1 MASFSLTS
9 AYVPGERITREQLLK
24 QGIISLSSYS
34 NLKKNGCNFIPTET
48 KLTGLEM
55 IYQVFDRLFADFS
68 GDQSHI
74 RYLVMVNRTI
84 SIPYSVDVYGA
95 IRRRYALDNA
105 IGFTVKD
112 LACASFFMGLSVC
125 ESILKFKNTFEDS
138 VILFSVEKEPSLFS
152 RNGEDL
158 FLSGDA
164 GVAMLL
170 TNNHEFNQILA
181 INVMEEQSLFPTE
194 EINTDTEFTMN
205 TNSFLTLAKL
215 VKKTIK
221 DAKINMEE
229 INLVIPS
236 NSLRETWLKLAFILG
251 FPKEKLFMDGFQA
264 YGHLSNCDVV
274 LNYRIAY
281 DKGFVRSG
289 DLLLLIST
297 GEGGGSG
304 CAVVRKM

>member
-1 MASFSLTS
+1 MSSFSLTS

-24 QGIISLSSYS
+24 QGIISLSSYA
-34 NLKKNGCNFIPTET
+34 NLKKNGCNFVPTET

-55 IYQVFDRLFADFS
+55 IYQVFDRLFADYS
-68 GDQSHI
+68 GGRSHI

-84 SIPYSVDVYGA
+84 SIPYSVDVYGN
-95 IRRRYALDNA
+95 IRHRYGLDNA

-125 ESILKFKNTFEDS
+125 ESILKYRNTSEGS
-138 VILFSVEKEPSLFS
+138 AILFSVEKEPGLFS

-164 GVAMLL
+164 SVAMLV
-170 TNNHEFNQILA
+170 TNNNEYNQILA
-181 INVMEEQSLFPTE
+181 INVIEEQSRIPME
-194 EINTDTEFTMN
+194 EIGSDAEFTMN

-215 VKKTIK
+215 VQKTMK
-221 DAKINMEE
+221 DAKLNMED
-229 INLVIPS
+229 INLIIPS
-236 NSLRETWLKLAFILG
+236 NSLRETWLKLALILG
-251 FPKEKLFMDGFQA
+251 FPEGKLFMDGFQE
-264 YGHLSNCDVV
+264 YGHISNCDLV

-281 DKGFVRSG
+281 DKGLIRSG